1 MRRDMELVRSIL
13 RDVAESEGD
22 IDARALTDDA
32 HPFETIA
39 YHLDIMDEAG
49 LVRATVKRG
58 GGGRYVLAVAHSL
71 TWEGNDLL
79 SALSNDRLWSEVKKR
94 IAKTLGDASVSTL
107 KALAVKL
114 ASDRL
119 MQ

>member
-1 MRRDMELVRSIL
+1 M
-13 RDVAESEGD
+13 
-22 IDARALTDDA
+22 T
-32 HPFETIA
+32 
-39 YHLDIMDEAG
+39 
-49 LVRATVKRG
+49 
-58 GGGRYVLAVAHSL
+58 
-71 TWEGNDLL
+71 
-79 SALSNDRLWSEVKKR
+79 ALSNDRLWSEVKKR